1 MAPKVASSLKKKKKK
16 ARICTL
22 GYALLNIHHKPDED
36 KKRKA

>member
-1 MAPKVASSLKKKKKK
+1 MARKVASSLKKKKK

-36 KKRKA
+36 KKGKA